1 MNSVRNKLENIL
13 DQGSFKELW
22 SDIHTYNYLEFTGYD
37 EKLKAAKEKSGEKD
51 SVITGTGMIAGCKCV
66 IAAFEPL
73 FMMGSMGLVA
83 GEKIARA
90 FRYATKK
97 RLPVITFSSSGGA
110 RMQEGV
116 ISLMQMAK
124 TSAAVHVHSKKNLIY
139 ISYIRSYV
147 RRRYRQFRF
156 ACGYHHWRAKREI
169 WFHRK
174 TDHRGKYPRKA
185 FG

>member
-1 MNSVRNKLENIL
+1 MSSVRNKIEDIL

-22 SDIHTYNYLEFTGYD
+22 SDIHTYNYLGFTDYD

-51 SVITGTGMIAGCKCV
+51 SVITGIGMISRCKCIV
-66 IAAFEPL
+66 AAFEPL

-90 FRYATKK
+90 FRFATKK

-116 ISLMQMAK
+116 ISLVQMAK
-124 TSAAVHVHSKKNLIY
+124 TSAAVYEHSKKNLFLF
-139 ISYIRSYV
+139 RLYV
-147 RRRYRQFRF
+147 
-156 ACGYHHWRAKREI
+156 I
-169 WFHRK
+169 
-174 TDHRGKYPRKA
+174 PR
-185 FG
+185 